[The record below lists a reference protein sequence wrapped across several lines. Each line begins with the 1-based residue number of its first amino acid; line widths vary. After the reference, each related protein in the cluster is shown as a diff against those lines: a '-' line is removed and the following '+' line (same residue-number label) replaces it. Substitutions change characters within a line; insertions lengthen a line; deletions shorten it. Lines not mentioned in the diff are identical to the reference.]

1 MSQTITKP
9 ADELPRKDPSDDFL
23 TRACENGWLPDWIVR
38 AGMRRL
44 IAQRLADEGV
54 QDGEF
59 RASRLASLVDELSA
73 SPIAIET
80 ETANAQHYE
89 LPPSFFAAHLG
100 PYLKYSC
107 CLYTDSASTIAS
119 AEEAMLALYER
130 RAALADGQRILDLGC
145 GWGSL
150 SLWLAA
156 RHPNA
161 EIVALSNSHSQRAFI
176 EAQAATR
183 NLKNIKVAT
192 GNVASSNSI
201 DVIEGGRFDRIV
213 SIEMF
218 EHMKNYRALLARIA
232 DWMTPDGKLFVHL
245 FAHRTLAYHFEV
257 QDAKDWMS
265 KYFFTGGTMPSESL
279 LLHFQ
284 NDLAVARHWW
294 LNGTHYRR
302 TANDWLARLDA
313 AKTTVMPIL
322 TQTYGAADAARWYQ
336 RWRMFYMAVAELF
349 GFEEG
354 NEWGVAH
361 YLFEKRCASTRG
373 PDRHLAGAI
382 DTSTK

>member
-1 MSQTITKP
+1 MSQTTTNL
-9 ADELPRKDPSDDFL
+9 AASLPSEDPSNDFL
-23 TRACENGWLPDWIVR
+23 TRACENGWFPDWLVR
-38 AGMRRL
+38 AGMRKL
-44 IAQRLADEGV
+44 MAQRLVDEGHR
-54 QDGEF
+54 DGEF
-59 RASRLASLVDELSA
+59 CASRLASLIDELSA

-80 ETANAQHYE
+80 DAANAQHYE

-100 PYLKYSC
+100 PHLKYSC
-107 CLYTDSASTIAS
+107 CLYADSGTTLAQ

-156 RHPNA
+156 RYPSA
-161 EIVALSNSHSQRAFI
+161 EIVALSNSHGQRAFI
-176 EAQAATR
+176 ETQAAIR
-183 NLKNIKVAT
+183 KLGNLRVLT
-192 GNVASSNSI
+192 GNVANFSADPLI
-201 DVIEGGRFDRIV
+201 DGGRFDRIV

-232 DWMTPDGKLFVHL
+232 DWLHPDGKLFVHL

-257 QDAKDWMS
+257 HDRSDWMS
-265 KYFFTGGTMPSESL
+265 KYFFTGGTMPSEAL

-284 NDLAVARHWW
+284 DDLAVKRHWW
-294 LNGTHYRR
+294 LNGTHYER

-313 AKTTVMPIL
+313 ARSQIMPVL
-322 TQTYGAADAARWYQ
+322 KETYGPVDASRWFQ

-349 GFEEG
+349 GFAQG

-361 YLFEKRCASTRG
+361 YLLEKR
-373 PDRHLAGAI
+373 
-382 DTSTK
+382 